1 MTIAPQTLPE
11 RLSARAQDTPEAVGY
26 LFRDTSGSWQE
37 TRWKDV
43 AKTVATLAAAF
54 GELGLKTGDRVAIM
68 LPTSPNWD
76 YCHLAALACG
86 AIAVGLDVHDAP
98 GNLHHVL
105 ATTTPRAVIAADIGT
120 LDALSAHCQPP
131 EIRIVAE
138 GEPKPGVLTLSSLLR
153 SGSPPRPAP
162 PLPSPDDTATIVFTS
177 GSTGK
182 PKGIA
187 YSHRQILL
195 ACDAL
200 ATHFTSIRHEARFVC
215 WLPLSNLFQRILNVF
230 ALSCGASTFFVDRP
244 EQLMR
249 LLPEIRPTLFVGVP
263 RFFEKLHAGIMAE
276 LDRKPLPVRAVA
288 NAAWNVGQRIASAQ
302 RAGHG
307 ASLPDRL
314 LAPVARRILSPLR
327 ALMGPDLQF
336 MASGSAPLPLWLMER
351 FHGLGWLVLEA
362 YGVSENVI
370 PIAINTPDAY
380 RFGSVGRP
388 LPGNELVI
396 AEDHELLV
404 RGPGVSLQYAKASP
418 TDSGH
423 DECGH
428 LHTGDYARIDEDGF
442 VWLEGRKSEVFK
454 TSTGRRVAP
463 SPIEAELK
471 KLSYVEHAIVVGQ
484 GRPFPLA
491 LLVISPQHP
500 IAGRLGTADAMSQIR
515 QDAVANS
522 ARFPDFQRP
531 GVLLVTTH
539 PFSVASGELTAN
551 LKLRRPAIEARFAA
565 QIESAYRI
573 ACHSRQSNRPTIVVD
588 P

>member
-26 LFRDTSGSWQE
+26 LFRDTSGSWRE

-43 AKTVATLAAAF
+43 AKTVAALAAAF
-54 GELGLKTGDRVAIM
+54 GKLGLKTGDRVAIM
-68 LPTSPNWD
+68 LPTSPKWD
-76 YCHLAALACG
+76 YCHLAVLACG
-86 AIAVGLDVHDAP
+86 AIAVGLDIHDAP
-98 GNLHHVL
+98 GNLQHIL
-105 ATTTPRAVIAADIGT
+105 ATTTPRAVIVTDSET
-120 LDALSAHCQPP
+120 LGALTAHGDPP

-138 GEPKPGVLTLSSLLR
+138 GEPEPGILALTPLLR
-153 SGSPPRPAP
+153 SGSTPPP
-162 PLPSPDDTATIVFTS
+162 PPPSPDDTATIVFSS
-177 GSTGK
+177 GSTGQ

-244 EQLMR
+244 EQIMR

-263 RFFEKLHAGIMAE
+263 RFYEKLHSGIVAE
-276 LDRKPLPVRAVA
+276 LDRKPLPVRTIAH
-288 NAAWNVGQRIASAQ
+288 AAWNVGQRVAAAQ
-302 RAGHG
+302 RA
-307 ASLPDRL
+307 ALVPSLPDRL
-314 LAPVARRILSPLR
+314 LAPIAKRILSPLR
-327 ALMGPDLQF
+327 ALMGPELQF

-396 AEDHELLV
+396 AEDKELLV
-404 RGPGVSLQYAKASP
+404 RGPGVSQQYAKASP

-423 DECGH
+423 DERGY

-471 KLSYVEHAIVVGQ
+471 KLSYVEHAIVIGQ

-500 IAGRLGTADAMSQIR
+500 IAGRLGTADAMTQIR
-515 QDAVANS
+515 RDAAANS
-522 ARFPDFQRP
+522 APFPDFQRP
-531 GVLLVTTH
+531 GVVLVTTH
-539 PFSVASGELTAN
+539 PLSVAGGDLTAN
-551 LKLRRPAIEARFAA
+551 LKLRRSAIETRFAS
-565 QIESAYRI
+565 QIESAYQT
-573 ACHSRQSNRPTIVVD
+573 ACHGKRVNPPTIVAD
-588 P
+588 L